1 LERDLL
7 AIVVKFDNTFSK
19 ERRWEIMYKN
29 LEILT
34 LWAVIA
40 LITMTGWF
48 GCAAKTSVSRI
59 KPAEVSLGGIRTL
72 ALLKFEGRFG
82 ETVRSDFYSKLS
94 EVPHFNLIDISK
106 TNALDQV
113 IYDQVDDPR
122 FFPDLEDLHAD
133 GVITG
138 RVTSNI
144 NDIRGFDQV
153 QMQEGTGRYK
163 KEKNIFGKWVDV
175 EIKKTVLKPVPYV
188 IRQASLTT
196 DFKVFNLKTK
206 QIVATGKVT
215 ENYNQKFGG
224 DKEYALSFLGGMKL
238 SGLPARNQ
246 TLNELSA
253 NVASR
258 LVAKIS
264 PTRVT
269 ETIEFYDGG
278 KFGYG
283 GHDMIKRGIE
293 LAKRGLWDE
302 AKAIWQDVIKAEP
315 NNAAAYYN
323 LGVAHEFAGDLKNL
337 QTARTM
343 YKKAVRY
350 GDNKL
355 YLNALARIQSAIRD
369 RQKYEQQKN
378 ILKQTPVKKT
388 QEEKGVRIY

>member
-1 LERDLL
+1 MLTLDCGNNATFIEMSMPMNYKQHILKL
-7 AIVVKFDNTFSK
+7 SIGLIVVA
-19 ERRWEIMYKN
+19 M
-29 LEILT
+29 LT
-34 LWAVIA
+34 
-40 LITMTGWF
+40 WF

-59 KPAEVSLGGIRTL
+59 T
-72 ALLKFEGRFG
+72 LLKFEGRFG

-144 NDIRGFDQV
+144 NDIRGRDQV

-206 QIVATGKVT
+206 QIIATGKVT
-215 ENYNQKFGG
+215 ENYNQKFGGDKEYALSNYNQKFGG

-238 SGLPARNQ
+238 SQLPAGNQ

-253 NVASR
+253 NIASQ

-264 PTRVT
+264 LAL
-269 ETIEFYDGG
+269 IE
-278 KFGYG
+278 
-283 GHDMIKRGIE
+283 
-293 LAKRGLWDE
+293 
-302 AKAIWQDVIKAEP
+302 P
-315 NNAAAYYN
+315 
-323 LGVAHEFAGDLKNL
+323 
-337 QTARTM
+337 
-343 YKKAVRY
+343 
-350 GDNKL
+350 KL
-355 YLNALARIQSAIRD
+355 N
-369 RQKYEQQKN
+369 
-378 ILKQTPVKKT
+378 
-388 QEEKGVRIY
+388 

>member
-1 LERDLL
+1 MLTLDCGNNATFIEMSMPMNYKQHILKL
-7 AIVVKFDNTFSK
+7 SIGLIVVA
-19 ERRWEIMYKN
+19 M
-29 LEILT
+29 LT
-34 LWAVIA
+34 
-40 LITMTGWF
+40 WF

-59 KPAEVSLGGIRTL
+59 KPAEVSLDGIRTL

-106 TNALDQV
+106 TNALAHV

-122 FFPDLEDLHAD
+122 FSPDLEDLHAD

-144 NDIRGFDQV
+144 NDIRGFDQI
-153 QMQEGTGRYK
+153 QMQEGTGQYK

-206 QIVATGKVT
+206 QIIATGKVT

-238 SGLPARNQ
+238 SQLPAGNQ

-253 NVASR
+253 NIASQ

-264 PTRVT
+264 LAL
-269 ETIEFYDGG
+269 IE
-278 KFGYG
+278 
-283 GHDMIKRGIE
+283 
-293 LAKRGLWDE
+293 
-302 AKAIWQDVIKAEP
+302 P
-315 NNAAAYYN
+315 
-323 LGVAHEFAGDLKNL
+323 
-337 QTARTM
+337 
-343 YKKAVRY
+343 
-350 GDNKL
+350 KL
-355 YLNALARIQSAIRD
+355 N
-369 RQKYEQQKN
+369 
-378 ILKQTPVKKT
+378 
-388 QEEKGVRIY
+388 

>member
-1 LERDLL
+1 
-7 AIVVKFDNTFSK
+7 
-19 ERRWEIMYKN
+19 MYKN
-29 LEILT
+29 RKILT
-34 LWAVIA
+34 LWAVMA
-40 LITMTGWF
+40 LISITGWL

-59 KPAEVSLGGIRTL
+59 KPAEISLGGIRTL

-82 ETVRSDFYSKLS
+82 ETVRSDFYNKLS
-94 EVPHFNLIDISK
+94 AVPHFNLIDISK

-144 NDIRGFDQV
+144 NDIRGRDQV

-175 EIKKTVLKPVPYV
+175 EIKKTVLRPVPYV

-206 QIVATGKVT
+206 QIIATGKVT

-238 SGLPARNQ
+238 SKLPAPNQ

-253 NVASR
+253 KVAAR

-264 PTRVT
+264 PTEIVKDVT
-269 ETIEFYDGG
+269 FDDGSKYG
-278 KFGYG
+278 VGIG
-283 GHDMIKRGIE
+283 GHKLVKRGIE
-293 LAKRGLWDE
+293 FAKRGVWEE
-302 AKAIWQDVIKAEP
+302 AMEIWQDVIKAEP
-315 NNAAAYYN
+315 NNSAAHYN
-323 LGVAHEFAGDLKNL
+323 LGVGYESFGGLKNL
-337 QTARTM
+337 EVARSM
-343 YKKAVRY
+343 YKKAAKY
-350 GDNKL
+350 GNNKL
-355 YLNALARIQSAIRD
+355 YIEAIARVQAAIKD
-369 RQKYEQQKN
+369 CQKYEEQKKL
-378 ILKQTPVKKT
+378 LKQTPVKKT
-388 QEEKGVRIY
+388 LEEKGVRIY